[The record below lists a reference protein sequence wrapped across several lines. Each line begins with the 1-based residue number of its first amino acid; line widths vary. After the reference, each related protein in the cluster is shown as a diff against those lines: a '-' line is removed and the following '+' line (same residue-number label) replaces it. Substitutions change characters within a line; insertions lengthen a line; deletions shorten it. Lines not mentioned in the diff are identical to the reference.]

1 MHYVNLEQFYDVTNI
16 IFVINK
22 NQILFPNYIKL

>member
-22 NQILFPNYIKL
+22 KQILFPNYIKL